1 MPYLLL
7 VAVVLLNSTS
17 SIFGGYFNR
26 ACVDKKESSSFF
38 NFFQMGSIFLCWVI
52 YYLIDFSFDIRVIP
66 YAIGMAIVFFGAAF
80 GHINAMRTGP
90 VMLSTLFLQLSLIAT
105 TIWGLIFWQTE
116 INAFIIIGI
125 ILVVISLWLCLYNG
139 KKEDDK
145 KITFKWLVYVFI
157 TFVSNASCTII
168 QREQQMAFDGQ
179 HGNLLM
185 VITTG
190 IAFILF
196 TIKFLKSD
204 RSDIKFML
212 TKWYYPVLTGA
223 FNMPMNLG
231 VILLATSSLL
241 PSLIY
246 PVIGVG
252 ALIIVM
258 LFSLFAFKEKLRWWQ
273 WIGVAAGAI
282 ATALLSI

>member
-1 MPYLLL
+1 MPYFLL
-7 VAVVLLNSTS
+7 VLVVLLNSTS
-17 SIFGGYFNR
+17 SIFGGYYNR
-26 ACVDKKESSSFF
+26 ACIEKKDSSSFF
-38 NFFQMGSIFLCWVI
+38 NFLQMASIFLCWLI
-52 YYLIDFSFDIRVIP
+52 YYLIDFSFDVKVIP
-66 YAIGMAIVFFGAAF
+66 YAIGMGIVFFGAAF

-125 ILVVISLWLCLYNG
+125 ILVVITLWLCLYTG
-139 KKEDDK
+139 KKETDK
-145 KITFKWLVYVFI
+145 KISFKWLVYVFI
-157 TFVSNASCTII
+157 CFVSNASCTII
-168 QREQQMAFDGQ
+168 QREQQMAFDGK

-185 VITTG
+185 VIATG
-190 IAFILF
+190 LALILF
-196 TIKFLKSD
+196 AIKFLKSD
-204 RSDIKFML
+204 RSDVKFML
-212 TKWYYPVLTGA
+212 TKWYYPVLTGTC
-223 FNMPMNLG
+223 NMPMNLC

-273 WIGVAAGAI
+273 WLGVFCGAV
-282 ATALLSI
+282 ATVLLSI